1 MATAPGT
8 YNVVFRL
15 KTPCVNGEEIVAFPA
30 AGTFSEDV
38 GKCDIM
44 NVRDGSGA
52 VDCNIPVEA

>member
-8 YNVVFRL
+8 YAVVFRL
-15 KTPCVNGEEIVAFPA
+15 KTPCVNGEEIVAFTA

-44 NVRDGSGA
+44 IVRDGSA
-52 VDCNIPVEA
+52 NK